1 MAAASRNVFSSLR
14 DIVLDGRFLY
24 AVKFGLAGILAV
36 FIALYYRLP
45 DPTWA
50 LFTVIVLMVAQY
62 VGAIAEKSFFRVV
75 GTVIGGL
82 IGYLLTASLEQ
93 NPVIFLLLIG
103 IVVSFCTAMF
113 GQSKYPYAFLLCG
126 LTTVV
131 VTSNGLA
138 NPDNSWQYM
147 LLRTEEVCV
156 GIVATMIVQCLFWP
170 RYARLE
176 FAASS
181 HAAFLDLRD
190 CFTASARI
198 FLGPGDPSATTRA
211 ENFPARITGLRALL
225 DFGGRESHSFRER
238 LPTYFEITS
247 CLSRIASAIVT
258 IGETLPATSLYRS
271 TIAEST
277 NVLHD
282 ALAKSL
288 GDLGS
293 SDSSVTSRRIH
304 REAINAA
311 FTTVEEQLT
320 ALRANPALLTVSPGE
335 AMSMGL
341 HLLALDD
348 IRGQINRAHAL
359 VDSLPANPL
368 EHSREIEPFVS
379 PIPPRFWI
387 FSGIKSGI
395 AVVIAMILYNW
406 LHPPGGTMLV
416 LGSWVFTATNA
427 SSPGGQGDR
436 RTFHYAIVS
445 IFSVLVLSI
454 ILIAASPMLSSYA
467 VMNIIIFTWLFVWGY
482 LSYTT
487 HGMTIPMQV
496 GMLAVVGILTLNGQQ
511 AVPFQSIAGF
521 FFGIASATLV
531 ASTVQRCLWPS
542 LPQWEMRDRF
552 AEFLQTCRT
561 LLEQGPDSLPLW
573 RKVRIALIP
582 GEISQRVSTLLQP
595 ICPADEPERL
605 SGYLHT
611 LQRIGSHLVVTAGKL
626 DPLLPPEDSAR
637 GKDLIRKFE
646 ATLGEHLAAHERSMR
661 NTTPL
666 PADTTALPP
675 LIEAWQAWVKE
686 LRAGM
691 IARQTPVLEVIRV
704 MGLSGR
710 YELAGR
716 DLIQAGEQARRLRM
730 PLYMGDYV
738 L

>member
-1 MAAASRNVFSSLR
+1 MAAAFRNAFSSLR
-14 DIVLDGRFLY
+14 DILLDGRFFY

-62 VGAIAEKSFFRVV
+62 VGAIAEKSFFRIV
-75 GTVIGGL
+75 GTIAGGL
-82 IGYLLTASLEQ
+82 IGYFLTASLEQ
-93 NPVIFLLLIG
+93 NPVIYLLLIG

-147 LLRTEEVCV
+147 LVRTEEVCV
-156 GIVATMIVQCLFWP
+156 GIVATMIIQCLFWP
-170 RYARLE
+170 RYARTE
-176 FAASS
+176 FSTSS
-181 HAAFLDLRD
+181 RAAFLDLRD
-190 CFTASARI
+190 CFTASSRI
-198 FLGPGDPSATTRA
+198 FLGPGDPAATARA

-225 DFGGRESHSFRER
+225 DFSGRESHAFRER

-258 IGETLPATSLYRS
+258 LGDTLPANSLYRAA
-271 TIAEST
+271 IAEST
-277 NVLHD
+277 D
-282 ALAKSL
+282 ALHLALAESL

-293 SDSSVTSRRIH
+293 PDSTAASRKAH
-304 REAINAA
+304 REALGVA
-311 FTTVEEQLT
+311 FTAVENQLA
-320 ALRANPALLTVSPGE
+320 ALRSNPALFTVAPGE
-335 AMSMGL
+335 AMTLGL

-348 IRGQINRAHAL
+348 IRSQIHRAHAL
-359 VDSLPANPL
+359 IDSLPLNPL
-368 EHSREIEPFVS
+368 ERSRELEPFVS

-436 RTFHYAIVS
+436 RTFHYAIAS
-445 IFSVLVLSI
+445 IFAVLVLSI

-467 VMNIIIFTWLFVWGY
+467 VMNVIIFTWLFVWGY

-487 HGMTIPMQV
+487 RGMTIPMQV

-511 AVPFQSIAGF
+511 PVPFQSIAGF
-521 FFGIASATLV
+521 FFGIASSTLV
-531 ASTVQRCLWPS
+531 ASTVQRCFWPS

-552 AEFLQTCRT
+552 TEFLQTCRS
-561 LLEQGPDSLPLW
+561 LLEQGPDHIPLW

-582 GEISQRVSTLLQP
+582 GEISQRVSVLHQP
-595 ICPADEPERL
+595 ICPADEPQRL
-605 SGYLHT
+605 SDYLHT

-626 DPLLPPEDSAR
+626 DALLPPEDSER
-637 GKDLIRKFE
+637 GRALIRKFE
-646 ATLGEHLAAHERSMR
+646 ATLSEHLSAHERSMR
-661 NTTPL
+661 DTKPL
-666 PADTTALPP
+666 PPEAIPLRP
-675 LIEAWQAWVKE
+675 LIEDWQTWVKE

-691 IARQTPVLEVIRV
+691 IARQAPVLDIVRV

-710 YELAGR
+710 YELAGL
-716 DLIQAGEQARRLRM
+716 DLIQAGEQARLLRM